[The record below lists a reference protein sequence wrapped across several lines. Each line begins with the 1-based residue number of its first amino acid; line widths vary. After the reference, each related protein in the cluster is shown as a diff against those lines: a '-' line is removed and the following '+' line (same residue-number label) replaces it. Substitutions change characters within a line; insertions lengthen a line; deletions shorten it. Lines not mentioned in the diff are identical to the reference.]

1 MIVLN
6 TLLVLGKRKMTPNK
20 DYKMSKSVKR
30 MLMSTHGERHNDIKK
45 LMILAELKEKEAR
58 NAKLSRNQN
67 QGDE

>member
-1 MIVLN
+1 
-6 TLLVLGKRKMTPNK
+6 MTPSK

-30 MLMSTHGERHNDIKK
+30 MLMSTHGGRHNDIKK